1 MKLKLKYMEK
11 VTFNPSKKSTV
22 GVEVEAQIVD
32 NNSGDLVN
40 IAENI
45 VNGFGNEDRVKHELY
60 LSTVEIT
67 SSPALDSNDTYDE
80 LSSIFKKVLDL
91 ATGFNAGLIAAGT
104 HPFALYEDQVI
115 TNVNPRYE
123 EFAQK
128 YGWAVRRL
136 LTFGMHVH
144 VGMDSKEKAVAVH
157 DEIRTYLPLILAL
170 SACSPFWRGKDTEL
184 YCSRLSVF
192 QGLPNTG
199 LPEPYLDW
207 KEYEQSLETLV
218 AADVIK
224 KGIGYRQVWKDVRIH
239 PAYGTVEVRIADSMP
254 SLVDTVAVAT
264 FVQGLAI
271 KIGNDWEEGKLNA
284 PTPNWLIER
293 NRWAAIKDGLN
304 AKFIVDLEGR
314 TLPIK
319 EVINNLTKEIESIV
333 TSLGSL
339 NRLLELENIFKSDNM
354 VDNMRNFHKKDTLD
368 GLVKE
373 LQKIL
378 SQSLDM

>member
-1 MKLKLKYMEK
+1 MSE
-11 VTFNPSKKSTV
+11 VVFNPSKTPTV

-32 NNSGDLVN
+32 NTTGDLVN

-45 VNGFGNEDRVKHELY
+45 VNGFNNEDRVKHELY

-67 SSPALDSNDTYDE
+67 SSPALDTNNTYDE
-80 LSSIFKKVLDL
+80 LSSIFKEVLDL
-91 ATGFNAGLIAAGT
+91 ANNNNAGLIATGT

-144 VGMDSKEKAVAVH
+144 VGMDSRDKAVAVH
-157 DEIRTYLPLILAL
+157 DEIRKYLPLVLAL

-199 LPEPYLDW
+199 LPEPYLEW
-207 KEYEQSLETLV
+207 SEYEQSLKTLV

-224 KGIGYRQVWKDVRIH
+224 EKIGYRQVWKDVRIH

-254 SLVDTVAVAT
+254 SLIDTVAVAT
-264 FVQGLAI
+264 FVQALAI
-271 KIGNDWEEGKLNA
+271 KIGDDWEEGNLDE

-293 NRWAAIKDGLN
+293 NRWAAIKEGLN
-304 AKFIVDLEGR
+304 AKFIIDLEGR
-314 TLPIK
+314 TKPIK
-319 EVINNLTKEIESIV
+319 EVIKNLTKEIKPIAE
-333 TSLGSL
+333 SLGSL
-339 NRLLELENIFKSDNM
+339 NRLNELENIFKSDNI
-354 VDNMRNFHKKDTLD
+354 VENMRNFHKKETLD
-368 GLVKE
+368 QLVKE

-378 SQSLDM
+378 NESLDNPIFEL

>member
-1 MKLKLKYMEK
+1 MEK
-11 VTFNPSKKSTV
+11 IEFNPSKEPTV
-22 GVEVEAQIVD
+22 GVEVESQIVD
-32 NNSGDLVN
+32 KSTGDLVN

-45 VNGFGNEDRVKHELY
+45 VNGYGNEERVKHELY
-60 LSTVEIT
+60 LSTVEVT
-67 SSPALDSNDTYDE
+67 SSPALDTNNTYSE
-80 LSSIFKKVLDL
+80 LSSIFKDILKL
-91 ATGFNAGLIAAGT
+91 ANKNNAGLIATGT

-123 EFAQK
+123 EFANK

-157 DEIRTYLPLILAL
+157 DEIRKYLPLVLAL

-199 LPEPYLDW
+199 LPEPYYEW
-207 KEYEQSLETLV
+207 REYEQSLQTLV
-218 AADVIK
+218 EADIIK
-224 KGIGYRQVWKDVRIH
+224 AGVGYRQIWKDVRIH
-239 PAYGTVEVRIADSMP
+239 PAYGTIEVRIADSMP
-254 SLVDTVAVAT
+254 SLIDTVAVAT
-264 FVQGLAI
+264 FVQSLAI
-271 KIGNDWEEGKLNA
+271 YIGNKWEDGNLPP

-293 NRWAAIKDGLN
+293 NRWAAIKEGLN
-304 AKFIVDLEGR
+304 ANFIIDLDGR
-314 TLPIK
+314 TKPIK
-319 EVINNLTKEIESIV
+319 EVIKDLTKEIKPIAE
-333 TSLGSL
+333 SLGSL
-339 NRLLELENIFKSDNM
+339 NRLNELENIFKSDNM
-354 VDNMRNFHKKDTLD
+354 VENMRNFHKKESLD

-378 SQSLDM
+378 NESLDKPIL

>member
-1 MKLKLKYMEK
+1 MNE
-11 VTFNPSKKSTV
+11 VVFNPSNSPTV

-32 NNSGDLVN
+32 NATGNLVN

-45 VNGFGNEDRVKHELY
+45 VNGFNNEERVKHELY

-67 SSPALDSNDTYDE
+67 SSPALDTNNTYEE
-80 LSSIFKKVLDL
+80 LSSIFKEVLDL
-91 ATGFNAGLIAAGT
+91 ANKENAGLIATGT

-157 DEIRTYLPLILAL
+157 DEIRKYLPLVLAL

-199 LPEPYLDW
+199 LPEPYFEW
-207 KEYEQSLETLV
+207 SEYEQSLETLV

-224 KGIGYRQVWKDVRIH
+224 EGIGYRQVWKDVRIH

-254 SLVDTVAVAT
+254 SLIDTVAVAT
-264 FVQGLAI
+264 FVQALAI
-271 KIGNDWEEGKLNA
+271 NIGNDWEEGNLDE

-293 NRWAAIKDGLN
+293 NRWAAIKEGLN
-304 AKFIVDLEGR
+304 AKFIIDLEGR
-314 TLPIK
+314 TKPIK
-319 EVINNLTKEIESIV
+319 EVIKNLTKEIKPIAE
-333 TSLGSL
+333 SLGSF
-339 NRLLELENIFKSDNM
+339 NRLNELENIFNSDNM
-354 VDNMRNFHKKDTLD
+354 VENMRNFHKKESLD
-368 GLVKE
+368 ALVKE

-378 SQSLDM
+378 NESLDNPIL

>member
-1 MKLKLKYMEK
+1 MSE
-11 VTFNPSKKSTV
+11 VVFNPSKSPTV

-32 NNSGDLVN
+32 NTTGDLVN

-45 VNGFGNEDRVKHELY
+45 VNGFNNEDRVKHELY

-67 SSPALDSNDTYDE
+67 SSPSLDTNNTYDE
-80 LSSIFKKVLDL
+80 LSSIFKEVLNL
-91 ATGFNAGLIAAGT
+91 ANNNNAGLIATGT

-123 EFAQK
+123 EFAEK

-157 DEIRTYLPLILAL
+157 DEIRKYLPLVLAL

-199 LPEPYLDW
+199 LPEPYLEW
-207 KEYEQSLETLV
+207 SEYEQSLETLV

-224 KGIGYRQVWKDVRIH
+224 EGIGYRQVWKDVRIH

-264 FVQGLAI
+264 FVQALAI
-271 KIGNDWEEGKLNA
+271 KIGNDWEEGNIDK

-304 AKFIVDLEGR
+304 AKFIIDLEGN

-319 EVINNLTKEIESIV
+319 DVIKHLVEDIRPIAE
-333 TSLGSL
+333 SLGSL
-339 NRLLELENIFKSDNM
+339 NRLNELENIFNSDNM
-354 VDNMRNFHKKDTLD
+354 VQNMRNLHKEGSLD

-373 LQKIL
+373 LQNIL
-378 SQSLDM
+378 LNSLKG

>member
-1 MKLKLKYMEK
+1 MEK
-11 VTFNPSKKSTV
+11 IKFNPSKEPTV
-22 GVEVEAQIVD
+22 GVEVESQIVD
-32 NNSGDLVN
+32 KSTGDLVN

-45 VNGFGNEDRVKHELY
+45 VNGYGNEERVKHELY
-60 LSTVEIT
+60 LSTVEVT
-67 SSPALDSNDTYDE
+67 SSPALDTNNTYSE
-80 LSSIFKKVLDL
+80 LSSIFKDILEL
-91 ATGFNAGLIAAGT
+91 ANKNNAGLIATGT

-123 EFAQK
+123 EFANK

-157 DEIRTYLPLILAL
+157 DEIRKYLPLVLAL

-199 LPEPYLDW
+199 LPEPYYEW
-207 KEYEQSLETLV
+207 REYEQSLQTLV
-218 AADVIK
+218 EADIIK
-224 KGIGYRQVWKDVRIH
+224 AGVGYRQIWKDVRIH
-239 PAYGTVEVRIADSMP
+239 PAYGTIEVRIADSMP
-254 SLVDTVAVAT
+254 SLIDTVAVAT
-264 FVQGLAI
+264 FVQSLAI
-271 KIGNDWEEGKLNA
+271 YIGNKWEDGNLPP

-293 NRWAAIKDGLN
+293 NRWAAIKEGLN
-304 AKFIVDLEGR
+304 ANFIIDLEGR
-314 TLPIK
+314 TKPIK
-319 EVINNLTKEIESIV
+319 EVIKDLTKEIKPIAE
-333 TSLGSL
+333 SLGSL
-339 NRLLELENIFKSDNM
+339 NRLNELENIFKSANM
-354 VDNMRNFHKKDTLD
+354 VENMRNFHKKESLD

-378 SQSLDM
+378 NESLVNPIL

>member
-1 MKLKLKYMEK
+1 MSE
-11 VTFNPSKKSTV
+11 VVFNPSKSPTV

-32 NNSGDLVN
+32 NTTGELVN

-45 VNGFGNEDRVKHELY
+45 VNGFNNEDRVKHELY

-67 SSPALDSNDTYDE
+67 SSPALDTNNTYEE
-80 LSSIFKKVLDL
+80 LSSIFKDVLDL
-91 ATGFNAGLIAAGT
+91 AIKENAGLIATGT

-157 DEIRTYLPLILAL
+157 DEIRKYLPLVLAL

-199 LPEPYLDW
+199 LPEPYLEW
-207 KEYEQSLETLV
+207 SEYEQSLETLV

-224 KGIGYRQVWKDVRIH
+224 EGIGFRQIWKDVRIH
-239 PAYGTVEVRIADSMP
+239 PAYGTIEVRIADSMP
-254 SLVDTVAVAT
+254 SLIDTVAVAT
-264 FVQGLAI
+264 FVQALAI
-271 KIGNDWEEGKLNA
+271 KIGNDWEEGNLDK

-293 NRWAAIKDGLN
+293 NRWAAIKEGLN
-304 AKFIVDLEGR
+304 AKFIIDLEGR
-314 TLPIK
+314 TKPIK
-319 EVINNLTKEIESIV
+319 EVIKHLTKEISPISE
-333 TSLGSL
+333 SLGSL
-339 NRLLELENIFKSDNM
+339 NRLNKLENIFKSDNM
-354 VDNMRNFHKKDTLD
+354 VENMRNFHKKESLD
-368 GLVKE
+368 QLVKQ

-378 SQSLDM
+378 NESLDKPVL

>member
-1 MKLKLKYMEK
+1 MEK
-11 VTFNPSKKSTV
+11 IKFNPSKEPTV
-22 GVEVEAQIVD
+22 GVEVESQIVD
-32 NNSGDLVN
+32 KSTGDLVN

-45 VNGFGNEDRVKHELY
+45 VNGYGNEERVKHELY
-60 LSTVEIT
+60 LSTVEVT
-67 SSPALDSNDTYDE
+67 SSPTLDTNNTYSE
-80 LSSIFKKVLDL
+80 LSSIFKDILQL
-91 ATGFNAGLIAAGT
+91 ANKNNAGLIATGT

-123 EFAQK
+123 EFANK

-157 DEIRTYLPLILAL
+157 DEIRKYLPLVLAL

-199 LPEPYLDW
+199 LPEPYYEW
-207 KEYEQSLETLV
+207 REYEQSLQTLV
-218 AADVIK
+218 EADIIK
-224 KGIGYRQVWKDVRIH
+224 AGVGYRQIWKDVRIH
-239 PAYGTVEVRIADSMP
+239 PAYGTIEVRIADSMP
-254 SLVDTVAVAT
+254 SLIDTVAVAT
-264 FVQGLAI
+264 FVQSLAI
-271 KIGNDWEEGKLNA
+271 YIGNKWEDGNLTS

-293 NRWAAIKDGLN
+293 NRWAAIKEGLN
-304 AKFIVDLEGR
+304 ANFIIDLEGR
-314 TLPIK
+314 TKPIK
-319 EVINNLTKEIESIV
+319 EVIKDLTKEIKPIAE
-333 TSLGSL
+333 SLGSL
-339 NRLLELENIFKSDNM
+339 NRLNELENIFKSDNM
-354 VDNMRNFHKKDTLD
+354 VENMRNFHKKESLD

-378 SQSLDM
+378 NESLDNPIL

>member
-1 MKLKLKYMEK
+1 MSE
-11 VTFNPSKKSTV
+11 VIFNPSNSPTV

-32 NNSGDLVN
+32 KTTGDLVN

-45 VNGFGNEDRVKHELY
+45 VNGFNNEDRVKHELY

-67 SSPALDSNDTYDE
+67 SSPALDTNKTYEE

-91 ATGFNAGLIAAGT
+91 ANNNNAGLIATGT

-157 DEIRTYLPLILAL
+157 DEIRKYLPLVLAL

-199 LPEPYLDW
+199 LPEPYLEW
-207 KEYEQSLETLV
+207 SEYEQSLKTLV

-224 KGIGYRQVWKDVRIH
+224 EKIGYRQVWKDVRIH

-254 SLVDTVAVAT
+254 SLIDTVAVAT
-264 FVQGLAI
+264 FVQALAI
-271 KIGNDWEEGKLNA
+271 KIGDDWEEGNLDE

-293 NRWAAIKDGLN
+293 NRWAAIKEGLN
-304 AKFIVDLEGR
+304 AKFIIDLEGR
-314 TLPIK
+314 TKPIK
-319 EVINNLTKEIESIV
+319 EVIKNLTKEIKPIAE
-333 TSLGSL
+333 SLGSL
-339 NRLLELENIFKSDNM
+339 NRLNELENIFKSDNM
-354 VDNMRNFHKKDTLD
+354 VENMRNFHKKETLD
-368 GLVKE
+368 QLVKE

-378 SQSLDM
+378 NESLDNPMFEL

>member
-1 MKLKLKYMEK
+1 MSE
-11 VTFNPSKKSTV
+11 VVFNPSKSPTV

-32 NNSGDLVN
+32 NTTGDLVN

-45 VNGFGNEDRVKHELY
+45 VNGFNNEDRVKHELY

-67 SSPALDSNDTYDE
+67 SSPALDTNNTYEE
-80 LSSIFKKVLDL
+80 LSSIFKEVLDL
-91 ATGFNAGLIAAGT
+91 AIKENAGLIATGT

-157 DEIRTYLPLILAL
+157 DEIRKYLPLVLAL

-199 LPEPYLDW
+199 LPEPYLEW
-207 KEYEQSLETLV
+207 SEYEQSLETLV
-218 AADVIK
+218 AANVIK
-224 KGIGYRQVWKDVRIH
+224 EGIGYRQVWKDVRIH

-254 SLVDTVAVAT
+254 SLIDTVAVAT
-264 FVQGLAI
+264 FVQALAI
-271 KIGNDWEEGKLNA
+271 KIGNDWEAGKLDE

-293 NRWAAIKDGLN
+293 NRWAAIKEGLN
-304 AKFIVDLEGR
+304 AKFIIDLEGR
-314 TLPIK
+314 TKPIK
-319 EVINNLTKEIESIV
+319 EVIKNLTKEIKPVAE
-333 TSLGSL
+333 SLGSL
-339 NRLLELENIFKSDNM
+339 NRLNELENIFKSDNM
-354 VDNMRNFHKKDTLD
+354 VENMRNFHKKESLD

-378 SQSLDM
+378 NESLDKPIL

>member
-1 MKLKLKYMEK
+1 MSE
-11 VTFNPSKKSTV
+11 VIFNPSNSPTV

-32 NNSGDLVN
+32 KTTGDLVN

-45 VNGFGNEDRVKHELY
+45 VNGFNNEDRVKHELY

-67 SSPALDSNDTYDE
+67 SSPALDTNKTYEE

-91 ATGFNAGLIAAGT
+91 ANNNNAGLIATGT

-157 DEIRTYLPLILAL
+157 DEIRKYLPLVLAL

-199 LPEPYLDW
+199 LPEPYLEW
-207 KEYEQSLETLV
+207 SEYEQSLKTLV

-224 KGIGYRQVWKDVRIH
+224 EKIGYRQVWKDVRIH

-254 SLVDTVAVAT
+254 SLIDTVAVAT
-264 FVQGLAI
+264 FVQALAI
-271 KIGNDWEEGKLNA
+271 KIGDDWEEGNLDE

-293 NRWAAIKDGLN
+293 NRWAAIKEGLN
-304 AKFIVDLEGR
+304 AKFIIDLEGR
-314 TLPIK
+314 TKPIK
-319 EVINNLTKEIESIV
+319 EVIKNLTKEIKPIAE
-333 TSLGSL
+333 SLGSL
-339 NRLLELENIFKSDNM
+339 NRLNELENIFKSDNM
-354 VDNMRNFHKKDTLD
+354 VENMRNFHKKETLD
-368 GLVKE
+368 QLVKE

-378 SQSLDM
+378 NESLDNPMSEL

>member
-1 MKLKLKYMEK
+1 MSE
-11 VTFNPSKKSTV
+11 VVFNPSNSPTV

-32 NNSGDLVN
+32 NATGNLVN

-45 VNGFGNEDRVKHELY
+45 VNGFNNEDRVKHELY

-67 SSPALDSNDTYDE
+67 SSPALDTNNTYDE
-80 LSSIFKKVLDL
+80 LSSIFKEVLDL
-91 ATGFNAGLIAAGT
+91 AIKENAGLIATGT

-115 TNVNPRYE
+115 TNVNPRYG

-157 DEIRTYLPLILAL
+157 DEIRKYLPLVLAL

-199 LPEPYLDW
+199 LPEPYLEW
-207 KEYEQSLETLV
+207 SEYEQSLETLV
-218 AADVIK
+218 AANVIK
-224 KGIGYRQVWKDVRIH
+224 EGIGYRQVWKDVRIH

-254 SLVDTVAVAT
+254 SLIDTVAVAT
-264 FVQGLAI
+264 FVQALAI
-271 KIGNDWEEGKLNA
+271 KIGNDWESGKLDE

-293 NRWAAIKDGLN
+293 NRWAAIKEGLN
-304 AKFIVDLEGR
+304 SKFIIDLEGR
-314 TLPIK
+314 TKPIK
-319 EVINNLTKEIESIV
+319 EVIKNLTKEIKPIAE
-333 TSLGSL
+333 SLGSL
-339 NRLLELENIFKSDNM
+339 NRLNELENIFKSDNM
-354 VDNMRNFHKKDTLD
+354 VENMRNFHKKESLD

-378 SQSLDM
+378 NESLDKPIL

>member
-1 MKLKLKYMEK
+1 MEK
-11 VTFNPSKKSTV
+11 IKFNSSKEPTV
-22 GVEVEAQIVD
+22 GVEVESQIVD
-32 NNSGDLVN
+32 KTTGDLVN

-45 VNGFGNEDRVKHELY
+45 VNGYGNEERVKHELY
-60 LSTVEIT
+60 LSTVEVT
-67 SSPALDSNDTYDE
+67 SSPALDTNNTYSE
-80 LSSIFKKVLDL
+80 LSSIFKDILEL
-91 ATGFNAGLIAAGT
+91 ANKNNAGLIATGT

-123 EFAQK
+123 EFANK

-157 DEIRTYLPLILAL
+157 DEIRKYLPLVLAL

-199 LPEPYLDW
+199 LPEPYYEW
-207 KEYEQSLETLV
+207 REYQQSLQTLV
-218 AADVIK
+218 EADIIKADV
-224 KGIGYRQVWKDVRIH
+224 GYRQIWKDVRIH
-239 PAYGTVEVRIADSMP
+239 PANGTIEVRIADSMP
-254 SLVDTVAVAT
+254 SLIDTVAVAT
-264 FVQGLAI
+264 FVQSLAI
-271 KIGNDWEEGKLNA
+271 YIGNKWEDANLPS

-293 NRWAAIKDGLN
+293 NRWAAIKEGLN
-304 AKFIVDLEGR
+304 ANFIIDLEGR
-314 TLPIK
+314 TKPIK
-319 EVINNLTKEIESIV
+319 EVIKDLTKEIKPITE
-333 TSLGSL
+333 TLGSL
-339 NRLLELENIFKSDNM
+339 NRLNELENIFKSDNM
-354 VDNMRNFHKKDTLD
+354 VENMRNFHKKESLD

-378 SQSLDM
+378 NESLDKPIL

>member
-1 MKLKLKYMEK
+1 MEK
-11 VTFNPSKKSTV
+11 IKFNPSKEPTV
-22 GVEVEAQIVD
+22 GVEVESQIVD
-32 NNSGDLVN
+32 KSTGDLVN

-45 VNGFGNEDRVKHELY
+45 VNGYGNEERVKHELY
-60 LSTVEIT
+60 LSTVEVT
-67 SSPALDSNDTYDE
+67 SSPTLDTNNTYRE
-80 LSSIFKKVLDL
+80 LSSIFKDILEL
-91 ATGFNAGLIAAGT
+91 ANKKNAGLIATGT

-123 EFAQK
+123 EFANK

-157 DEIRTYLPLILAL
+157 DEIRKYLPLVLAL

-199 LPEPYLDW
+199 LPEPYYDW
-207 KEYEQSLETLV
+207 REYEQSLQTLV
-218 AADVIK
+218 EADIIK
-224 KGIGYRQVWKDVRIH
+224 AGVGYRQIWKDVRIH
-239 PAYGTVEVRIADSMP
+239 PAYGTIEVRIADSMP
-254 SLVDTVAVAT
+254 SLIDTVSVAT
-264 FVQGLAI
+264 FVQSLAI
-271 KIGNDWEEGKLNA
+271 YIGNKWEDGNLPP

-293 NRWAAIKDGLN
+293 NRWSAIKDGLN
-304 AKFIVDLEGR
+304 ANFIIDLDGR
-314 TLPIK
+314 TKPIK
-319 EVINNLTKEIESIV
+319 EVIKELTKEIKPIAE
-333 TSLGSL
+333 SLGSL
-339 NRLLELENIFKSDNM
+339 NRLNELENIFKSDNM
-354 VDNMRNFHKKDTLD
+354 VENMRNFHKKESLD

-378 SQSLDM
+378 NESLDNLIL

>member
-1 MKLKLKYMEK
+1 MND
-11 VTFNPSKKSTV
+11 VVFNPSNSPTV
-22 GVEVEAQIVD
+22 GIEIEAQIVD
-32 NNSGDLVN
+32 NTTGDLVN

-45 VNGFGNEDRVKHELY
+45 VNGFNNEDRVKHELY

-67 SSPALDSNDTYDE
+67 SSPALDTNNTYDE

-91 ATGFNAGLIAAGT
+91 ALKENAGLIATGT

-157 DEIRTYLPLILAL
+157 DEIRKYLPLVLAL

-199 LPEPYLDW
+199 LPEPYLEW
-207 KEYEQSLETLV
+207 NEYEQSLKTLV
-218 AADVIK
+218 AAEVIK

-254 SLVDTVAVAT
+254 SLSDTVAVAT
-264 FVQGLAI
+264 FVQALAI
-271 KIGNDWEEGKLNA
+271 KIGNDWEEGKLIE

-304 AKFIVDLEGR
+304 AKFIINLDGN
-314 TLPIK
+314 TKPIK
-319 EVINNLTKEIESIV
+319 EVIKHLSKEIEPV
-333 TSLGSL
+333 ADLLGSL
-339 NRLLELENIFKSDNM
+339 NRLKDLENIFKSDNM
-354 VDNMRNFHKKDTLD
+354 VENMRNFYVDGSLD
-368 GLVKE
+368 DLVKK

-378 SQSLDM
+378 SNSLKV

>member
-1 MKLKLKYMEK
+1 MEK

-91 ATGFNAGLIAAGT
+91 AFGFNAGLIAAGT

-157 DEIRTYLPLILAL
+157 DEIRKYLPLILAL

-207 KEYEQSLETLV
+207 NEYEQSLETLV

-354 VDNMRNFHKKDTLD
+354 VDNMRNLHKKDTLD

-378 SQSLDM
+378 IQSLDM

>member
-1 MKLKLKYMEK
+1 MSD
-11 VTFNPSKKSTV
+11 VVFNPSNSPTV
-22 GVEVEAQIVD
+22 GIEVEAQIVD
-32 NNSGDLVN
+32 NTTGDLVN

-45 VNGFGNEDRVKHELY
+45 VNGFNNEDRVKHELY

-67 SSPALDSNDTYDE
+67 SSPALDTNNTYDE

-91 ATGFNAGLIAAGT
+91 ALKENAGLIATGT

-115 TNVNPRYE
+115 TNVNPRYG

-157 DEIRTYLPLILAL
+157 DEIRKYLPLVLAL

-199 LPEPYLDW
+199 LPEPYLEW
-207 KEYEQSLETLV
+207 NEYEQSLKTLV
-218 AADVIK
+218 AAEVIK

-254 SLVDTVAVAT
+254 SLSDTVAVAT
-264 FVQGLAI
+264 FVQALAI
-271 KIGNDWEEGKLNA
+271 KIGNDWEEGKLIE

-304 AKFIVDLEGR
+304 AKFIINLDGN
-314 TLPIK
+314 TKPIK
-319 EVINNLTKEIESIV
+319 EVIKHLSKEIEPV
-333 TSLGSL
+333 ADLLGSL
-339 NRLLELENIFKSDNM
+339 NRLKDLENIFKSDNM
-354 VDNMRNFHKKDTLD
+354 VENMRNFYVDGSLD
-368 GLVKE
+368 DLVKK

-378 SQSLDM
+378 SNSLKV

>member
-1 MKLKLKYMEK
+1 MSE
-11 VTFNPSKKSTV
+11 VVFNPSNSPTV

-32 NNSGDLVN
+32 NTTGNLVN

-45 VNGFGNEDRVKHELY
+45 VNGFNNEDRVKHELY

-67 SSPALDSNDTYDE
+67 SSPALDTNNTYEE
-80 LSSIFKKVLDL
+80 LSSIFKEVLDL
-91 ATGFNAGLIAAGT
+91 AIKENAGLIATGT

-157 DEIRTYLPLILAL
+157 DEIRKYLPLVLAL

-199 LPEPYLDW
+199 LPEPYLEW
-207 KEYEQSLETLV
+207 SEYEQSLETLV

-224 KGIGYRQVWKDVRIH
+224 EGIGFRQVWKDVRIH

-254 SLVDTVAVAT
+254 SLIDTVAVAT
-264 FVQGLAI
+264 FVQALAI
-271 KIGNDWEEGKLNA
+271 KIGNDWEEGNLDK

-293 NRWAAIKDGLN
+293 NRWAAIKEGLN
-304 AKFIVDLEGR
+304 AKFIIDLEGR
-314 TLPIK
+314 TKPIK
-319 EVINNLTKEIESIV
+319 EVIKHLTKEISPIAE
-333 TSLGSL
+333 SLGSL
-339 NRLLELENIFKSDNM
+339 NRLDKLENIFKSDNM
-354 VDNMRNFHKKDTLD
+354 VENMRNFHKKESLD
-368 GLVKE
+368 QLVKQ

-378 SQSLDM
+378 NESLDKPVL

>member
-1 MKLKLKYMEK
+1 MSE
-11 VTFNPSKKSTV
+11 VVFNPSKSPTV

-32 NNSGDLVN
+32 NTTGDLVN

-45 VNGFGNEDRVKHELY
+45 VNGFNNEDRVKHELY

-67 SSPALDSNDTYDE
+67 SSPALDTNNTYDE
-80 LSSIFKKVLDL
+80 LSSIFKEVLDL
-91 ATGFNAGLIAAGT
+91 ANNNNAGLIATGT

-144 VGMDSKEKAVAVH
+144 VGMDSRDKAVAVH
-157 DEIRTYLPLILAL
+157 DEIRKYLPLVLAL

-199 LPEPYLDW
+199 LPEPYLEW
-207 KEYEQSLETLV
+207 SEYEQSLKTLV

-224 KGIGYRQVWKDVRIH
+224 EKIGYRQVWKDVRIH

-254 SLVDTVAVAT
+254 SLIDTVAVAT
-264 FVQGLAI
+264 FVQALAI
-271 KIGNDWEEGKLNA
+271 KIGDDWEEGNLDE

-293 NRWAAIKDGLN
+293 NRWAAIKEGLN
-304 AKFIVDLEGR
+304 AKFIIDLEGR
-314 TLPIK
+314 TKPIK
-319 EVINNLTKEIESIV
+319 EVIKNLTKEIKPIAE
-333 TSLGSL
+333 SLGSL
-339 NRLLELENIFKSDNM
+339 NRLNELENIFKSDNM
-354 VDNMRNFHKKDTLD
+354 VENMRNFHKKETLD
-368 GLVKE
+368 QLVKE

-378 SQSLDM
+378 NESLDNPMFEL

>member
-1 MKLKLKYMEK
+1 MEK
-11 VTFNPSKKSTV
+11 IKFNPSKEPTV
-22 GVEVEAQIVD
+22 GVEVESQIVD
-32 NNSGDLVN
+32 KSTGDLVN

-45 VNGFGNEDRVKHELY
+45 VNGYGNEERVKHELY
-60 LSTVEIT
+60 LSTVEVT
-67 SSPALDSNDTYDE
+67 SSPALDTNNTYSE
-80 LSSIFKKVLDL
+80 LSSIFKDILEL
-91 ATGFNAGLIAAGT
+91 ANKKNAGLIATGT

-123 EFAQK
+123 EFANK

-157 DEIRTYLPLILAL
+157 DEIRKYLPLVLAL

-199 LPEPYLDW
+199 LPEPYYEW
-207 KEYEQSLETLV
+207 REYEQSLQTLV
-218 AADVIK
+218 EADIIK
-224 KGIGYRQVWKDVRIH
+224 AGVGYRQIWKDVRIH
-239 PAYGTVEVRIADSMP
+239 PAYGTIEVRIADSMP
-254 SLVDTVAVAT
+254 SLIDTVAVAT
-264 FVQGLAI
+264 FVQSLAI
-271 KIGNDWEEGKLNA
+271 YIGNKWEDGNLPS

-293 NRWAAIKDGLN
+293 NRWAAIKEGLN
-304 AKFIVDLEGR
+304 ANFIIDLEGR
-314 TLPIK
+314 TKPIK
-319 EVINNLTKEIESIV
+319 EVIKDLTKEIKPIAE
-333 TSLGSL
+333 SLGSL
-339 NRLLELENIFKSDNM
+339 NRLNELENIFKSDNM
-354 VDNMRNFHKKDTLD
+354 VENMRNFHKKESLD

-378 SQSLDM
+378 NESLDNLIL

>member
-1 MKLKLKYMEK
+1 MND
-11 VTFNPSKKSTV
+11 VVFNPSNSPTV
-22 GVEVEAQIVD
+22 GIEVEAQIVD
-32 NNSGDLVN
+32 NTTGDLVN

-45 VNGFGNEDRVKHELY
+45 VNGFNNEDRVKHELY

-67 SSPALDSNDTYDE
+67 SSPALDTNNTYDE

-91 ATGFNAGLIAAGT
+91 ALKENAGLIATGT

-157 DEIRTYLPLILAL
+157 DEIRKYLPLVLAL

-199 LPEPYLDW
+199 LPEPYLEW
-207 KEYEQSLETLV
+207 SEYEQSLKTLV

-224 KGIGYRQVWKDVRIH
+224 EKIGYRQVWKDVRIH

-254 SLVDTVAVAT
+254 SLSDTVAVAT
-264 FVQGLAI
+264 FVQALAI
-271 KIGNDWEEGKLNA
+271 KIGNDWEEGKLIE

-304 AKFIVDLEGR
+304 AKFIINLDGN
-314 TLPIK
+314 TKPIK
-319 EVINNLTKEIESIV
+319 EVIKHLSKEIEPV
-333 TSLGSL
+333 ADLLGSL
-339 NRLLELENIFKSDNM
+339 NRLKDLENIFKSDNM
-354 VDNMRNFHKKDTLD
+354 VENMRNFYVDGSLD
-368 GLVKE
+368 DLVKK

-378 SQSLDM
+378 SNSLKV

>member
-1 MKLKLKYMEK
+1 MEEIK
-11 VTFNPSKKSTV
+11 FNPSKEPTV
-22 GVEVEAQIVD
+22 GVEVESQIVD
-32 NNSGDLVN
+32 KSTGDLVN

-45 VNGFGNEDRVKHELY
+45 VNGYGDEERVKHELY
-60 LSTVEIT
+60 LSTVEVT
-67 SSPALDSNDTYDE
+67 SSPTLDTNNTYSE
-80 LSSIFKKVLDL
+80 LSSIFKDILEL
-91 ATGFNAGLIAAGT
+91 ANKNNAGLIATGT

-123 EFAQK
+123 EFANK

-157 DEIRTYLPLILAL
+157 DEIRKYLPLVLAL

-199 LPEPYLDW
+199 LPEPYYEW
-207 KEYEQSLETLV
+207 REYEQSLQTLV
-218 AADVIK
+218 EADIIK
-224 KGIGYRQVWKDVRIH
+224 AGVGYRQIWKDVRIH
-239 PAYGTVEVRIADSMP
+239 PAYGTIEVRIADSMP
-254 SLVDTVAVAT
+254 SLIDTVAVAT
-264 FVQGLAI
+264 FVQSLAI
-271 KIGNDWEEGKLNA
+271 YIGNKWEDGNLPP

-293 NRWAAIKDGLN
+293 NRWAAIKEGLN
-304 AKFIVDLEGR
+304 ANFIIDLEGR
-314 TLPIK
+314 TKPIK
-319 EVINNLTKEIESIV
+319 EVIKDLTKEIKPIAE
-333 TSLGSL
+333 SLGSL
-339 NRLLELENIFKSDNM
+339 NRLNELENIFKSDNM
-354 VDNMRNFHKKDTLD
+354 VENMRNFHKKESLD

-378 SQSLDM
+378 NESLDNPIL

>member
-1 MKLKLKYMEK
+1 MSE
-11 VTFNPSKKSTV
+11 VVFNPSKLPTV

-32 NNSGDLVN
+32 NATGNLVN

-45 VNGFGNEDRVKHELY
+45 VNGFNNEDRVKHELY

-67 SSPALDSNDTYDE
+67 SSPALDTNNTYEE
-80 LSSIFKKVLDL
+80 LSSIFKDVLDL
-91 ATGFNAGLIAAGT
+91 AIKENAGLIATGT

-157 DEIRTYLPLILAL
+157 DEIRKYLPLVLAL

-199 LPEPYLDW
+199 LPEPYLEW
-207 KEYEQSLETLV
+207 SEYEQSLETLV

-224 KGIGYRQVWKDVRIH
+224 EGIGFRQVWKDVRIH

-254 SLVDTVAVAT
+254 SLIDTVAVAT
-264 FVQGLAI
+264 FVQALAI
-271 KIGNDWEEGKLNA
+271 KIGNDWEEGNLDK

-293 NRWAAIKDGLN
+293 NRWAAIKEGLN
-304 AKFIVDLEGR
+304 AKFIIDLDGR
-314 TLPIK
+314 TKPIK
-319 EVINNLTKEIESIV
+319 EVIKNLTKEISPIAE
-333 TSLGSL
+333 SLGSL
-339 NRLLELENIFKSDNM
+339 NRLNKLENIFKSDNM
-354 VDNMRNFHKKDTLD
+354 VENMRNFHKKESLD
-368 GLVKE
+368 QLVKH

-378 SQSLDM
+378 NESLDKPGL

>member
-1 MKLKLKYMEK
+1 MSE
-11 VTFNPSKKSTV
+11 VVFNPSKSPTV

-32 NNSGDLVN
+32 NTTGDLVN

-45 VNGFGNEDRVKHELY
+45 VNGFNNEDRVKHELY

-67 SSPALDSNDTYDE
+67 SSPSLDTNNTYDE
-80 LSSIFKKVLDL
+80 LSSIFKEVLNL
-91 ATGFNAGLIAAGT
+91 ANNNNAGLIATGT

-157 DEIRTYLPLILAL
+157 DEIRKYLPLVLAL

-199 LPEPYLDW
+199 LPEPYFEW
-207 KEYEQSLETLV
+207 SEYEQSLKTLV

-224 KGIGYRQVWKDVRIH
+224 EKIGYRQVWKDVRIH

-254 SLVDTVAVAT
+254 SLIDTVAVAT
-264 FVQGLAI
+264 FVQALAI
-271 KIGNDWEEGKLNA
+271 KIGNDWEAGKLDE

-293 NRWAAIKDGLN
+293 NRWAAIKEGLN
-304 AKFIVDLEGR
+304 AKFIIDLEGR
-314 TLPIK
+314 TKPIK
-319 EVINNLTKEIESIV
+319 EVIKNLTKEIKPVAE
-333 TSLGSL
+333 SLGSL
-339 NRLLELENIFKSDNM
+339 NRLNELENIFKSDNM
-354 VDNMRNFHKKDTLD
+354 VENMRNFHKKESLD
-368 GLVKE
+368 ALVKE

-378 SQSLDM
+378 NESLDKPIL

>member
-1 MKLKLKYMEK
+1 MSEVVFY
-11 VTFNPSKKSTV
+11 PSKSPTV

-32 NNSGDLVN
+32 NTTGDLVN

-45 VNGFGNEDRVKHELY
+45 VSGFNNEDRVKHELY

-67 SSPALDSNDTYDE
+67 SSPALDTNNTYDE
-80 LSSIFKKVLDL
+80 LSSIFEDVLNL
-91 ATGFNAGLIAAGT
+91 ANKNNAGLITTGT

-157 DEIRTYLPLILAL
+157 DEMRKYLPLVLAL

-199 LPEPYLDW
+199 LPEPYLEW
-207 KEYEQSLETLV
+207 SEYEQSLETLV

-224 KGIGYRQVWKDVRIH
+224 EGIGYRQVWKDVRIH

-264 FVQGLAI
+264 FVQALAI
-271 KIGNDWEEGKLNA
+271 KIGNDWEEDKLKA

-293 NRWAAIKDGLN
+293 NRWAAIKEGLN
-304 AKFIVDLEGR
+304 AKFIIDLEGN

-319 EVINNLTKEIESIV
+319 DVIKHLTEEISPNAE
-333 TSLGSL
+333 SLGSL
-339 NRLLELENIFKSDNM
+339 NRLNDLENIFNSDNM
-354 VDNMRNFHKKDTLD
+354 VQNMRNLHKEGSLD

-373 LQKIL
+373 LQNIL
-378 SQSLDM
+378 IESLKK

>member
-1 MKLKLKYMEK
+1 MSE
-11 VTFNPSKKSTV
+11 VVFNPSKSPTV

-32 NNSGDLVN
+32 NTTGDLVN

-45 VNGFGNEDRVKHELY
+45 VNGFNNEDRVKHELY

-67 SSPALDSNDTYDE
+67 SSPALDTNNTYDE

-91 ATGFNAGLIAAGT
+91 AIKENAGLIATGT

-157 DEIRTYLPLILAL
+157 DEIRKYLPLVLAL

-199 LPEPYLDW
+199 LPEPYLEW
-207 KEYEQSLETLV
+207 SEYEQSLETLV

-224 KGIGYRQVWKDVRIH
+224 EGIGYRQVWKDVRIH

-264 FVQGLAI
+264 FVQALAI
-271 KIGNDWEEGKLNA
+271 KIGNDWEEGRLQA

-293 NRWAAIKDGLN
+293 NRWAAIKEGLN
-304 AKFIVDLEGR
+304 AKFIIDLEGN

-319 EVINNLTKEIESIV
+319 DVIKQLTKEITPIAE
-333 TSLGSL
+333 SLGSL
-339 NRLLELENIFKSDNM
+339 NRLNELENIFNSDNM
-354 VDNMRNFHKKDTLD
+354 VQNMRNLHKKGSLD

-373 LQKIL
+373 LQNIL
-378 SQSLDM
+378 INSLKD

>member
-1 MKLKLKYMEK
+1 MSE
-11 VTFNPSKKSTV
+11 VVFNPSKSPTV

-32 NNSGDLVN
+32 NTTGDLVN

-45 VNGFGNEDRVKHELY
+45 VNGFNNEDRVKHELY

-67 SSPALDSNDTYDE
+67 SSPALDTNNTYDE
-80 LSSIFKKVLDL
+80 LSSIFQEVLDL
-91 ATGFNAGLIAAGT
+91 ANNNNAGLIATGT

-157 DEIRTYLPLILAL
+157 DEIRKFLPLILAL

-199 LPEPYLDW
+199 LPEPYFEW
-207 KEYEQSLETLV
+207 SEYEQSLETLV
-218 AADVIK
+218 AANVIK

-239 PAYGTVEVRIADSMP
+239 PAYGTVEIRIADSMP
-254 SLVDTVAVAT
+254 SLIDTVAVAT
-264 FVQGLAI
+264 FVQALAI
-271 KIGNDWEEGKLNA
+271 KIGNDWEEDKLDE
-284 PTPNWLIER
+284 PIPNWLIER
-293 NRWAAIKDGLN
+293 NRWAAIKEGLN
-304 AKFIVDLEGR
+304 AKFIIDLEGN

-319 EVINNLTKEIESIV
+319 EVIKQLTNEISPIAE
-333 TSLGSL
+333 SLGSL
-339 NRLLELENIFKSDNM
+339 NRLNELENIFKSDNM
-354 VDNMRNFHKKDTLD
+354 VQNMRNLHKEESLD

-373 LQKIL
+373 LQIIL
-378 SQSLDM
+378 TNSLKD

>member
-1 MKLKLKYMEK
+1 MSE
-11 VTFNPSKKSTV
+11 VVFNPSKSPTV

-32 NNSGDLVN
+32 NTTGDLVN

-45 VNGFGNEDRVKHELY
+45 VNGFNNEDRVKHELY

-67 SSPALDSNDTYDE
+67 SSPALDTNNTYEE
-80 LSSIFKKVLDL
+80 LSSIFKDVLDL
-91 ATGFNAGLIAAGT
+91 AIKENAGLIATGT

-157 DEIRTYLPLILAL
+157 DEIRKYLPLVLAL

-199 LPEPYLDW
+199 LPEPYLEW
-207 KEYEQSLETLV
+207 SEYEQSLETLV
-218 AADVIK
+218 AANVIK
-224 KGIGYRQVWKDVRIH
+224 EGIGYRQVWKDVRIH

-254 SLVDTVAVAT
+254 SLIDTVAVAT
-264 FVQGLAI
+264 FVQALAI
-271 KIGNDWEEGKLNA
+271 KIGNDWEAGKLDE

-293 NRWAAIKDGLN
+293 NRWAAIKEGLN
-304 AKFIVDLEGR
+304 AKFIIDLEGR
-314 TLPIK
+314 TKPIK
-319 EVINNLTKEIESIV
+319 EVIENLTKEIKPVAE
-333 TSLGSL
+333 SLGSL
-339 NRLLELENIFKSDNM
+339 NRLNELENIFKSDNM
-354 VDNMRNFHKKDTLD
+354 VENMRNFHKKESLD
-368 GLVKE
+368 ALVKE

-378 SQSLDM
+378 NESLDKPIL